1 MDDNRHSADLDLTVR
16 RSLVR
21 DVLLGPKVLAE
32 LAILRRLAD

>member
-1 MDDNRHSADLDLTVR
+1 MEDHCDSADLYLTVP